1 MTASA
6 YLYLHVVSTEDIPWE
21 VQMDQAAGDGRIGT
35 QWLAKAVHPYNT
47 HTHTTRSRT
56 KNLLPF
62 QENIKGNSK
71 GNDQEVQT
79 GNVGIR
85 ISRTRL
91 LSLKVKNSPCFTC
104 ESIKI
109 KQIKS
114 KIRHRAIWQLHHCS
128 PDKAVCTSSTLD
140 EFMTGPGAR

>member
-1 MTASA
+1 MKLRQTAEWIAASA
-6 YLYLHVVSTEDIPWE
+6 YLYLHVVSSEDIPWE

-47 HTHTTRSRT
+47 HTHTSALSRS

-62 QENIKGNSK
+62 QQNIKGNSK

-85 ISRTRL
+85 
-91 LSLKVKNSPCFTC
+91 
-104 ESIKI
+104 
-109 KQIKS
+109 
-114 KIRHRAIWQLHHCS
+114 
-128 PDKAVCTSSTLD
+128 
-140 EFMTGPGAR
+140 M